1 MAYRGLY
8 SYGISPKDA
17 EYYLTI
23 IKNRVQA
30 YNGSE
35 WIVKSYRNLM
45 QSKKRKEALQ
55 VLTENLYLKQD
66 RDYPVSTWKTLTKN
80 TNTTFQL
87 EQKVHHIMNTDIF
100 SVDKRD
106 SLELVIHMMVWKK
119 IHHMPVIDSEKDLIG
134 LLSWSDVKEHI
145 NEIEESTKSVQNF
158 MVKSVITTSEEMS
171 IVDAKKLMKKHDITC
186 LPVIRKNKLIGIIT
200 SNDF

>member
-1 MAYRGLY
+1 
-8 SYGISPKDA
+8 
-17 EYYLTI
+17 
-23 IKNRVQA
+23 
-30 YNGSE
+30 
-35 WIVKSYRNLM
+35 
-45 QSKKRKEALQ
+45 
-55 VLTENLYLKQD
+55 
-66 RDYPVSTWKTLTKN
+66 
-80 TNTTFQL
+80 
-87 EQKVHHIMNTDIF
+87 
-100 SVDKRD
+100 
-106 SLELVIHMMVWKK
+106 
-119 IHHMPVIDSEKDLIG
+119 MPVIDSEKDLIG